1 MEELIAICPA
11 CGEEI
16 LLDFT
21 PEIGEAVSCPQCN
34 ISSEVVRKNPLT
46 LVAIE
51 NDNEDF
57 LREDPEGPKENIF

>member
-1 MEELIAICPA
+1 MEELTAVCPA

-21 PEIGEAVSCPQCN
+21 PEIGETISCPQCN
-34 ISSEVVRKNPLT
+34 TSSEIIRKNPLT

-51 NDNEDF
+51 DNNEDF
-57 LREDPEGPKENIF
+57 LKEEPGDSKEDMF